1 MSVLSLE
8 LEFKSRYEL
17 EKYTREFISTY
28 FETIV
33 KDGDVVPK
41 DYNYGKISNL
51 SDAQLR
57 RILVHYK
64 NIVNERVKPKSQ
76 IVTISKYYDNNKL
89 NVHHTF
95 DKVGGSD
102 EEWWFWAFLIIIL
115 IIVIFIFYKRR
126 QSA

>member
-1 MSVLSLE
+1 MSVQQLE
-8 LEFKSRYEL
+8 LEFKTRPEL

-28 FETIV
+28 FETVV

-41 DYNYGKISNL
+41 DFNYGKIKDL
-51 SDAQLR
+51 SDSQLR
-57 RILVHYK
+57 QILAHYK

-76 IVTISKYYDNNKL
+76 IVTIKNYYDNNKL
-89 NVHHTF
+89 SVHHTF

-115 IIVIFIFYKRR
+115 IIVIFIVYRRR
-126 QSA
+126 QST